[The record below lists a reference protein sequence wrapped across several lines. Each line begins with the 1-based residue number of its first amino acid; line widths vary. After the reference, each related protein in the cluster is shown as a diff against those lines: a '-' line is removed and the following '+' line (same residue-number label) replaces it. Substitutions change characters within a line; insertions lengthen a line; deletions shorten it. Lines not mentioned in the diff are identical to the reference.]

1 MQIGLASH
9 LIIFILRNIVVK
21 EDHIPIESRQHRSL
35 EDGMMI
41 PQVRVDRT
49 EQLGDVGSHPVL
61 DAEAGEGEV
70 VGDELLKQRH
80 SPQRVRAQEAV
91 VSGGWPQL
99 EVVPYQ

>member
-1 MQIGLASH
+1 M
-9 LIIFILRNIVVK
+9 VD
-21 EDHIPIESRQHRSL
+21 EDHIPIKSRQHSSL
-35 EDGMMI
+35 EDRMMI
-41 PQVRVDRT
+41 AQVRIDRA